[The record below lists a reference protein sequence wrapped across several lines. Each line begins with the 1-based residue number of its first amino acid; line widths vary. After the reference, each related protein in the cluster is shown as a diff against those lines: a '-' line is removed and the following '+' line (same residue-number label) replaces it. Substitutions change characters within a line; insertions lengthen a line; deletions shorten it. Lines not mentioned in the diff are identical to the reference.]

1 MNHQSKA
8 QTLKALEGKLVN
20 AIVLPQFCF
29 SLEHW
34 LKDDGK
40 VLDSFFNVCDWAKQP
55 LIIRSSGN
63 DEDQK
68 TNSLAGAY
76 HTELNVQG
84 EIDSVY
90 HAVLSV
96 IKAFST
102 HDENHQIFIQPML
115 NNVVRSG
122 VVFTRDL
129 ATRSPYYVINFSR
142 SDDTT
147 LITSG
152 TTNEELIYI
161 AKSSQVEC
169 SEKWTQQLIEL
180 CLELEGLLAND
191 CLDIEFAFDK
201 NDKLYLFQVRSLVIN
216 NDDLISL
223 KEHEQFLKKLE
234 STVNRISKP
243 HPYLS
248 GDKAIFGIMPDWNP
262 AEIIGVRPRPLALSL
277 YQELVTDSIWAYQR
291 DNYGYKNLRSFPLM
305 VNFSGLPYIDVR
317 VSFNSFIPADISTDL
332 ANKLVNY
339 YLNRLISKP
348 NKHDK
353 IEFDVI
359 FSCFTFD
366 TSQRIA
372 KLKAKGFTGVEIRNF
387 SNSLK
392 LITNNIINADGLWV
406 DDLVKISELPQKRKT
421 IIESELTVIEK
432 VYWLL
437 EDCKRYGTLPFAGL
451 ARAGFIA
458 VQFLKSMVAVDI
470 LSQEEY
476 DQFMRSLNTVSSTM
490 AKDRGEMP
498 LDKFMSIYGHLRP
511 GTYDIL
517 SPRYDQ
523 APEQYFDHSNELN
536 TPISQTFKLSDLQVC
551 QINTRLKA
559 EGLAHNADSLF
570 FFIKRAIEG
579 REQSKFIFSQS
590 LSDVILLIEKL
601 GNDLLLSKDDMS
613 YLDISSIYNAYS
625 SSEDIGELVR
635 RSIANGKVNFRCT
648 KALVL
653 PSLIVDKNDVYNFS
667 VKENEPNFITLN
679 HVIAETTCDLTQR
692 DLLKGKIV
700 FIPSADPGFDWLF
713 SLNIAGL
720 ITLYGG
726 ANSHMAIRASEM
738 GIPSVIGAGE
748 LLYHKWQQAKCLALD
763 AANRKVSIF
772 K

>member
-1 MNHQSKA
+1 MKFGSKA
-8 QTLKALEGKLVN
+8 QTLKALEGELVN

-29 SLEHW
+29 SLECW
-34 LKDDGK
+34 QKDNKK
-40 VLDSFFNVCDWAKQP
+40 VLASFFNVCHWAKQP
-55 LIIRSSGN
+55 LIVRSSGH
-63 DEDQK
+63 DEDQN

-76 HTELNVQG
+76 HTELDVQG

-96 IKAFST
+96 IKAFGT
-102 HDENHQIFIQPML
+102 HNPNHQIFIQPML

-152 TTNEELIYI
+152 ATNEELIYI
-161 AKSSQVEC
+161 ARCSQIEC
-169 SEKWTQQLIEL
+169 PENWTRQLVEL
-180 CLELEGLLAND
+180 CQELEGLLAND

-201 NDKLYLFQVRSLVIN
+201 NDKLFLFQVRSLVIN
-216 NDDLISL
+216 NDNLIPL
-223 KEHEQFLKKLE
+223 KEHENFLKKLE
-234 STVNRISKP
+234 STVNRMSKP
-243 HPYLS
+243 HPYLG

-277 YQELVTDSIWAYQR
+277 YQELITDSIWAYQR

-317 VSFNSFIPADISTDL
+317 VSFNSFIPADISTYL

-359 FSCFTFD
+359 FSCYTFD
-366 TSQRIA
+366 TSQRIE
-372 KLKAKGFTGVEIRNF
+372 KLLTKGFSELEINSF
-387 SNSLK
+387 SESLK
-392 LITNNIINADGLWV
+392 LITNNIIKDDGLWV
-406 DDLVKISELPQKRKT
+406 DDLVKVSELSQKRKA

-432 VYWLL
+432 IYWLL

-458 VQFLKSMVAVDI
+458 VQFLKSMVAVNI

-490 AKDRGEMP
+490 AKDRSEMSI
-498 LDKFMSIYGHLRP
+498 DKFMSIYGHLRP

-523 APEQYFDHSNELN
+523 APEQYFEHYNDFN
-536 TPISQTFKLSDLQVC
+536 TPTSQDFKLSDLQVC
-551 QINTRLKA
+551 EINARLKA
-559 EGLAHNADSLF
+559 EGLDHNASSLF
-570 FFIKRAIEG
+570 FFIKKSIEG
-579 REQSKFIFSQS
+579 REQAKFIFSQS

-601 GNDLLLSKDDMS
+601 GNDLSLCKNDMS
-613 YLDISSIYNAYS
+613 YLDISCIYNAYS

-635 RSIANGKVNFRCT
+635 QSIANGKVNFLRT

-653 PSLIVDKNDVYNFS
+653 PSLIVDKKDVYSFS

-679 HVIAETTCDLTQR
+679 HVIAETVCDLTQC
-692 DLLKGKIV
+692 DLLKDKIV

-748 LLYHKWQQAKCLALD
+748 LLYHKWQKAKCLSLD
-763 AANRKVSIF
+763 AANRKVSML